1 MNLKRF
7 SGQLPLLVILSISFL
22 GTVGMTIVFPVLPFL
37 LRPYVADDGQLALWV
52 GIIEAVYAACALLS
66 APVLGA
72 LSDRLGRKPI
82 LVVSLI
88 GSTIGWFMFGIGG
101 AMAVFLVARVIDG
114 LTAGDMSVAFAYLA
128 DITEPEDR
136 AKRFGLAG
144 AVGGVGTLIG
154 PALGGLLTPFGLAV
168 PVFVAAGLTAVT
180 AVLALVVLPESL
192 DPSRRSKTVAIG
204 DLNPFRP
211 LVGVVRRV
219 ALRPFFIA
227 LALLGVTMGVVAT
240 NISVLT
246 LDAVAWGPVQIGLL
260 LSGVGVVDIVMQG
273 FLLGWFLKIAGERGV
288 LLSGFVGVG
297 VACLLFALV
306 GSLVPV
312 AALVVVGGLLFAMSE
327 GATTATL
334 NGVLSRRAGDDEQG
348 WLAGGMSAIGSA
360 TQLVVP
366 ILAGLLYARIAPSA
380 PYILA
385 AVAALSAV
393 AILAVSLRAT
403 DTEPSSAEPSM
414 AGAD

>member
-1 MNLKRF
+1 MTLKAISQR
-7 SGQLPLLVILSISFL
+7 LPLLVILTISFL

-37 LRPYVADDGQLALWV
+37 IRPYVADDGQLALWV
-52 GIIEAVYAACALLS
+52 GIIEAVYAACALFA

-72 LSDRLGRKPI
+72 LSDRLGRRPI

-88 GSTIGWFMFGIGG
+88 GSTIGWVMFGIGG
-101 AMAVFLVARVIDG
+101 AIGVFLVARMIDG
-114 LTAGDMSVAFAYLA
+114 FTAGNMSVGFAYLA

-154 PALGGLLTPFGLAV
+154 PALGGLLTPLGLAV
-168 PVFVAAGLTAVT
+168 PVFGAAALTAVT

-192 DPSRRSKTVAIG
+192 DPSRRSSKVSFG

-211 LVGVVRRV
+211 LLGVVRRV
-219 ALRPFFIA
+219 DLRPFFVA
-227 LALLGVTMGVVAT
+227 VALLGVTMGVVAS
-240 NISVLT
+240 NVSVLT

-273 FLLGWFLKIAGERGV
+273 FLLGLFLRVAGERGV
-288 LLSGFVGVG
+288 LLSGFAGVG
-297 VACLLFALV
+297 VACGLLALV
-306 GSLVPV
+306 GSLVPSAPVV
-312 AALVVVGGLLFAMSE
+312 AIAGLLFAMSE

-348 WLAGGMSAIGSA
+348 WLAGGMSAVGSA

-366 ILAGLLYARIAPSA
+366 IVTGVLYARVAPSA
-380 PYILA
+380 PYVLA
-385 AVAALSAV
+385 AVAAISAV
-393 AILAVSLRAT
+393 GILAATLRT
-403 DTEPSSAEPSM
+403 STTEPGSAEPSM
-414 AGAD
+414 SGV